1 MLWVPPHVTTTVSVN
16 SVKCKRVILHSYH
29 KIEPDEDGALKTKYW
44 APKWHDGQS
53 WHEWESVPTGATG
66 THEAYREQ
74 VLWKRIINAIKVKPW
89 CSNKDIYKMIPD
101 VNPVTIRGRICEL
114 RKEGLITTYWGDIVK
129 TDIRPQGGYG
139 WFNIAYHNIV

>member
-1 MLWVPPHVTTTVSVN
+1 
-16 SVKCKRVILHSYH
+16 
-29 KIEPDEDGALKTKYW
+29 
-44 APKWHDGQS
+44 
-53 WHEWESVPTGATG
+53 
-66 THEAYREQ
+66 
-74 VLWKRIINAIKVKPW
+74 
-89 CSNKDIYKMIPD
+89 MIPD